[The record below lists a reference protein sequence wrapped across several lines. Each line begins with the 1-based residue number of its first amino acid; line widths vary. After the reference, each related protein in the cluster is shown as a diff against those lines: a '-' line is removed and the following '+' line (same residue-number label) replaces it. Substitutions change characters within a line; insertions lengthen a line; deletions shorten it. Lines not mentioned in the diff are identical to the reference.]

1 MEREAVST
9 PEPEVGFEEC
19 TLADLDA
26 YKGVIS
32 DPTGD
37 YEAGRTLFFP
47 TTEEFLDYLAS
58 FDEEQKDSG
67 GGDANLHGDQGVP

>member
-1 MEREAVST
+1 MEKEAVSI
-9 PEPEVGFEEC
+9 PEPEVGFKEC

-37 YEAGRTLFFP
+37 YEAGRTLFFA

-58 FDEEQKDSG
+58 FDEEE
-67 GGDANLHGDQGVP
+67 